1 MKIKNKLSILGFY
14 SANLILIIFYLY
26 PGSLF
31 GCYLYNNC
39 NIQPQITE
47 NFIISSNYLISSN
60 HFYVFIVLSA
70 LGIFAYRNMKKIK
83 FLIIYLFLLSII
95 LELTHLII
103 PNRGFEW
110 SDLFGNILG
119 LIFVIIVYK
128 VKNKHA
134 QT

>member
-1 MKIKNKLSILGFY
+1 MKIKNKISILGFH
-14 SANLILIIFYLY
+14 SVNLILIIFYVY

-47 NFIISSNYLISSN
+47 NFMISSNYSISSN
-60 HFYVFIVLSA
+60 HFYVFIILSA
-70 LGIFAYRNMKKIK
+70 LGIFAYRNKKKIK

-95 LELTHLII
+95 LEFTHLII

-119 LIFVIIVYK
+119 LVFVIIIYK
-128 VKNKHA
+128 VKNKYV
-134 QT
+134 